1 MTSSH
6 QICVDLAD
14 ICSSES
20 APRDRQLKLGDGF
33 NTLET
38 NEGWAFG
45 HAEKDGYR
53 GYVKKIYLEPFEPK
67 THWVKSLVT
76 HAYIEPN
83 IKSSNQISLPFGSL
97 ISMTSDV
104 KKFVMTKYGY
114 IPKQHLM
121 PIGSFFSDP
130 VQVASLFLG
139 APYLWGGNS
148 AMGIDCSGLIQTA
161 CLACGIACPGDSGPQ
176 QKAFSDVSG
185 PWSKGQLIFWEGH
198 VALTINATELIHA
211 NARTMSVTIERI
223 DETIE
228 KIAKVGNGAVTHRA
242 LI

>member
-1 MTSSH
+1 MTPTH
-6 QICVDLAD
+6 QICVNLAN
-14 ICSSES
+14 ICNSGS
-20 APRDRQLKLGDGF
+20 ASRDRQLQLGDGF
-33 NTLET
+33 NALEI
-38 NEGWAFG
+38 NEEWAFG

-53 GYVKKIYLEPFEPK
+53 GYVKKIDLEPFEPK
-67 THWVKSLVT
+67 THWVKSLGT

-83 IKSSNQISLPFGSL
+83 IKSSDQISLPFGSL

-130 VQVASLFLG
+130 IQVASLFLG
-139 APYLWGGNS
+139 TPYLWGGNS
-148 AMGIDCSGLIQTA
+148 AIGIDCSGLIQTA

-198 VALTINATELIHA
+198 VALTINATELIRA

-228 KIAKVGNGAVTHRA
+228 KTAKVGNGAVTHRA